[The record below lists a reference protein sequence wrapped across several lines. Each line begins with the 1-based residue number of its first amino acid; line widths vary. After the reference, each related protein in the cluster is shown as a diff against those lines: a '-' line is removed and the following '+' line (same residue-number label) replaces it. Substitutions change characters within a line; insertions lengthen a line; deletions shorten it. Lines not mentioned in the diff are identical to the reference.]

1 MGRRSLAQRQN
12 LDDPFNLDRFVDA
25 QSGEYEHVLAE
36 LRAGRKQSHWI
47 WFIFPQ
53 LKGLGRSPTAELYG
67 IGSVDEARAY
77 LRHHILGRR
86 LEECTTL
93 VIGIEGRA
101 IDEILG
107 FPDNLKFRSSMTLFA
122 NAADDNRI
130 FLDAL
135 KKYFAGE
142 PDAKTLELLGV
153 KR

>member
-1 MGRRSLAQRQN
+1 M
-12 LDDPFNLDRFVDA
+12 DDPFNLGRFVDA
-25 QSGEYEHVLAE
+25 QSGQYEQVLAE

-53 LKGLGRSPTAELYG
+53 LKGLGRSPTAEFYG
-67 IGSVDEARAY
+67 IGSIDEARAY
-77 LRHHILGRR
+77 LRHPVLGRR
-86 LEECTTL
+86 LEECTAL
-93 VIGIEGRA
+93 VNEIEGRT
-101 IDEILG
+101 IDEIFG

-122 NAADDNRI
+122 DATEDNRI

-142 PDAKTLELLGV
+142 PDAKTLELMGA

>member
-1 MGRRSLAQRQN
+1 MEDAYN
-12 LDDPFNLDRFVDA
+12 LGRFVNA
-25 QSGEYEHVLAE
+25 QSSEYGQVLAE

-53 LKGLGRSPTAELYG
+53 LKGLGRSPIAEHYG
-67 IGSVDEARAY
+67 IGCIDEARAY
-77 LRHHILGRR
+77 LRHPVLGRR
-86 LEECTTL
+86 LEECTAL
-93 VIGIEGRA
+93 VNGIEGRT
-101 IDEILG
+101 IDEIFG

-122 NAADDNRI
+122 NATEDNCI

-142 PDAKTLELLGV
+142 PDAKTLELLA